1 MVFPQGGLPDQP
13 LLLPLLPHSHPYW
26 YLQVFGGQQGW
37 GVVVNR
43 SVGAVLSELNLEGK
57 EGRRA
62 GPWLLGWEWGLNKGR
77 VIIGSAVY
85 STYHQTW

>member
-1 MVFPQGGLPDQP
+1 M
-13 LLLPLLPHSHPYW
+13 
-26 YLQVFGGQQGW
+26 
-37 GVVVNR
+37 VNR

>member
-1 MVFPQGGLPDQP
+1 M
-13 LLLPLLPHSHPYW
+13 
-26 YLQVFGGQQGW
+26 
-37 GVVVNR
+37 VVNR

-77 VIIGSAVY
+77 DHHWVCCLFNLPSNLVRGGGDVSLAGWRPLLPEVRDPPTP
-85 STYHQTW
+85 STEPHSLRNSTN